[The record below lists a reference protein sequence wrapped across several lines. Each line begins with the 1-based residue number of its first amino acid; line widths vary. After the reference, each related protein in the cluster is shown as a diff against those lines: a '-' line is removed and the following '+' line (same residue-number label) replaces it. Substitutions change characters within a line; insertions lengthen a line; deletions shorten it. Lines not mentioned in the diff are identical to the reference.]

1 MTITFSNFYKD
12 NILDGLKKIITSE
25 FNKMPIYNDYPFINR
40 GGTIFVNI
48 QITDDV
54 DEENYTLGTL
64 RKISVTIRLYHRL
77 EGMLE
82 HNKNKSIQNRYAE
95 RIRSLI
101 EENTNYKVSGTPQWI
116 NGEVLDIDYEPSVED
131 DENNFMVC
139 ELSCEFMTMQTFIL
153 EE

>member
-77 EGMLE
+77 EGMQEQYCRLC
-82 HNKNKSIQNRYAE
+82 
-95 RIRSLI
+95 L
-101 EENTNYKVSGTPQWI
+101 
-116 NGEVLDIDYEPSVED
+116 
-131 DENNFMVC
+131 F
-139 ELSCEFMTMQTFIL
+139 
-153 EE
+153 